1 MFGFPFTRRER
12 RQHWTLCRVHSNHSN
27 QATFTSHHE
36 GGLVLDVEIARQRQG
51 RLALDLVAEDHD
63 RRQVVADLQLVK
75 GEQDARRWA
84 EVAPAGRAAEPRRSV
99 GSRAGP
105 ARWAAALRAHW
116 NPIGL
121 RPAD

>member
-1 MFGFPFTRRER
+1 MPPGAAEPKAFDLGRHRFADLMG
-12 RQHWTLCRVHSNHSN
+12 Q
-27 QATFTSHHE
+27 HE
-36 GGLVLDVEIARQRQG
+36 GCLILDIKIARQRER
-51 RLALDLVAEDHD
+51 RLALDLVAEDYD
-63 RRQVVADLQLVK
+63 CRQVVADLQLVK
-75 GEQDARRWA
+75 GEQGARRRA